1 MESQN
6 LHVTQSP
13 KRFLFGDM
21 YVFLFN
27 EEKSL
32 GLRVRAAG
40 GPQRT
45 GTLHVVLHSAGA
57 PMEKREAC
65 G

>member
-1 MESQN
+1 MAAQN
-6 LHVTQSP
+6 LRVTRSP
-13 KRFLFGDM
+13 KRFLFGDTDV
-21 YVFLFN
+21 YLLN

-32 GLRVRAAG
+32 GLRVRAAW

-45 GTLHVVLHSAGA
+45 STNYVVLHSAGA